1 MTDSPRIAIV
11 GAGPGGLTA
20 AMELA
25 HSGFDVHVFE
35 KRSIPGGRNGY
46 IQQGPYRHD
55 IGPTFL
61 MMKFVLEE
69 VFKECGKDVND
80 YMELVRLSP
89 MYRLDFK
96 EGHVDMYDEPEKT
109 KASMAK
115 LFPKADVEGYDRFY
129 KTEKWRFDRM
139 YPCLTRNYSSPLSL
153 GNPDLLKAWRALS
166 FNKSLYNR
174 LGDYFKD
181 PKTRISFTFQSKY
194 LGMSPWECP
203 GAFAMIPYVE
213 HAFGIYHVQG
223 GLSEISAGMARAAQ
237 DDGAKIHYNT
247 PVKRLLLNG
256 KKCIGVELED
266 GRKFRADEVIINAD
280 FAHAMNKLIPKGKL
294 KKFTPGKLR
303 KKKYS
308 VSTFM
313 IYMGL
318 DKQYDLEHHTVV
330 FAKRYKKNLASIS
343 SGKIPWNNAS
353 FYVRDA
359 SQTDPNIAPPGHSA
373 LYVLVP
379 VPNRKAKINWQR
391 DKTRLRNWVI
401 GQMKE
406 RLDMHDIEEHIVE
419 EMLITPD
426 EWEKD
431 YDVYLGAT
439 FNLGHNFSQMLY
451 FRPHNKFEE
460 LKNVYLTGGGTHP
473 GSGLPT
479 IYESGRISAALIC
492 KKHGKAC
499 GRKIHG

>member
-1 MTDSPRIAIV
+1 MKSPKIVIV

-25 HSGFDVHVFE
+25 HSGFNVHVFE
-35 KRSIPGGRNGY
+35 KRSIPGGRNGF
-46 IQQGPYRHD
+46 IQQGQYKHD

-69 VFKECGKDVND
+69 VFSECGKDVND
-80 YMELVRLSP
+80 YMDIVRLSP
-89 MYRLDFK
+89 MYRLDFLQ
-96 EGHVDMYDEPEKT
+96 GHVDIYDEPERT
-109 KASMAK
+109 KRSMAK
-115 LFPKADVEGYDRFY
+115 LFPKSDVKGYDRFY
-129 KTEKWRFDRM
+129 KTEKWRFERM
-139 YPCLTRNYSSPLSL
+139 YPCLTRNYSSPMSL

-181 PKTRISFTFQSKY
+181 PKTKISFTFQSKY

-223 GLSEISAGMARAAQ
+223 GLSEISAGMAKAAQ
-237 DDGAKIHYNT
+237 EDGAKIHYNT
-247 PVKRLLLNG
+247 PVKRLLLKG

-266 GRKFRADEVIINAD
+266 GRKIRADEVIINAD
-280 FAHAMNKLIPKGKL
+280 FAYAMNTIVPKGKL
-294 KKFTPGKLR
+294 TKYSPAKLK

-313 IYMGL
+313 IYLGL
-318 DKQYDLEHHTVV
+318 DKQYDLQHHTVV
-330 FAKRYKKNLASIS
+330 FAKSYRKNLASIS
-343 SGKIPWNNAS
+343 AGKVPWNNAS

-373 LYVLVP
+373 IYVLVP
-379 VPNRKAKINWQR
+379 VPNRKAKINWKK
-391 DKTRLRNWVI
+391 DKARLRNWVI
-401 GQMKE
+401 GQMKK

-426 EWEKD
+426 EWEDD
-431 YDVYLGAT
+431 YDVYIGAT
-439 FNLGHNFSQMLY
+439 FNLGHNLKQMLY
-451 FRPHNKFEE
+451 FRPHNQFEE

-479 IYESGRISAALIC
+479 IYESGRISSGLIC
-492 KKHGKAC
+492 KKYDKDC